1 MIDIHCHILPN
12 IDDGAESLEDAL
24 EMARLAVYSGV
35 TEMVAT
41 PHFRGDPDGLEQLK
55 LIDQRYQEMVH
66 ALERWR
72 VPLKLHKGA
81 EILCTPHTPDMAAAG
96 TLPTIGNTR
105 YVLTEFYF
113 NESFSFMDDTLC
125 AIADYGYR
133 PIIAHPE
140 RYRTIQHTP
149 HRAQDWVEHG
159 FVLQLNKGSL
169 LGTFGNRAEST
180 ANELLELGLAHLI
193 ASDGHG
199 CQSRTPHIGALLE
212 WAEEFCEPDYTKLL
226 LEDIPAQILR
236 GESIEG
242 LFDAD

>member
-35 TEMVAT
+35 TEIVAT
-41 PHFRGDPDGLEQLK
+41 PHFRGEPEALEQLR
-55 LIDQRYQEMVH
+55 LIDQRYHEMVN
-66 ALERWR
+66 ALDRWR
-72 VPLKLHKGA
+72 IPLKLHKGA
-81 EILCTPHTPDMAAAG
+81 EILCTPQTPEMAAAG

-113 NESFSFMDDTLC
+113 NESFGFMEETLSG
-125 AIADYGYR
+125 IASHGYR

-149 HRAQDWVEHG
+149 HRAQAWVDQG
-159 FVLQLNKGSL
+159 FVMQLNKGSL
-169 LGTFGNRAEST
+169 LGTFGNRAEAT
-180 ANELLELGLAHLI
+180 ANELLDLGLAHLI

-199 CQSRTPHIGALLE
+199 CHSRTPHMGALLD
-212 WAEEFCEPDYTKLL
+212 WAEEFCEPEYSKMLL
-226 LEDIPAQILR
+226 LDVPGKIIR
-236 GESIEG
+236 GNPIEEA
-242 LFDAD
+242 L